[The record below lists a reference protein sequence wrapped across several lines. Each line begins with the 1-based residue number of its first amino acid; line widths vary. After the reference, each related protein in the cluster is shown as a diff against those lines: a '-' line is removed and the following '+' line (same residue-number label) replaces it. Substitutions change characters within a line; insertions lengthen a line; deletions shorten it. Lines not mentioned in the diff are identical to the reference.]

1 MAIRRYRPGE
11 VVPAD
16 YKEQRIPQYKGNPL
30 IEALPVAP
38 SDDDLYD
45 ALDMHPAFD
54 PEQRSWTNHE
64 RMQMLVG
71 LQRLLVPM
79 ERHIELTRSLDA
91 LMREGYVGR
100 APCTAEHV
108 SILNK
113 LHQNRQ
119 EGRAFSP
126 ASFPSEVQ
134 LSSALIGPSGCG
146 KTTTIKLWATTLPP
160 VIYHPTLNVRQI
172 PLLPVQ
178 TPSDG
183 ASQSGLATDIIRKID
198 HLIPDGQY
206 FERYVLRGNPSVP
219 KLLSYAALLMSIHC
233 VGLLIP
239 DEIQHLANA
248 PKNKQSLMS
257 LLVAASNDLQVP
269 LICVGTNKAKDV
281 LGINFSGARRS
292 TGFGLSYW
300 ERFVMSDDVNAPG
313 DWEAFLRTLWR
324 YQWTRIPVKLTPY
337 FESLVYHHTQGI
349 PDLAIKL
356 FASCQWRAIL
366 DGTEKIT
373 PMLISGVAEKYLAP
387 VEPMIEALRSG
398 NKTALEQYDDVGP
411 LDLGVMFKDDHLH
424 FEGRRNRGASVR
436 PGDETFVPRLVAS
449 LTALGVESDDAEHL
463 AKSIEI
469 ENKVGNVLDGTDE
482 ALARLKRPR
491 PLKALKDGESSTAEP
506 ELPPQ
511 DFRNATLRAKR
522 DKTTAFVQLEKMG
535 AHCDLNR
542 VLQL

>member
-1 MAIRRYRPGE
+1 
-11 VVPAD
+11 
-16 YKEQRIPQYKGNPL
+16 
-30 IEALPVAP
+30 
-38 SDDDLYD
+38 
-45 ALDMHPAFD
+45 
-54 PEQRSWTNHE
+54 
-64 RMQMLVG
+64 
-71 LQRLLVPM
+71 
-79 ERHIELTRSLDA
+79 
-91 LMREGYVGR
+91 
-100 APCTAEHV
+100 
-108 SILNK
+108 
-113 LHQNRQ
+113 
-119 EGRAFSP
+119 
-126 ASFPSEVQ
+126 
-134 LSSALIGPSGCG
+134 
-146 KTTTIKLWATTLPP
+146 
-160 VIYHPTLNVRQI
+160 
-172 PLLPVQ
+172 
-178 TPSDG
+178 
-183 ASQSGLATDIIRKID
+183 
-198 HLIPDGQY
+198 
-206 FERYVLRGNPSVP
+206 
-219 KLLSYAALLMSIHC
+219 
-233 VGLLIP
+233 
-239 DEIQHLANA
+239 
-248 PKNKQSLMS
+248 
-257 LLVAASNDLQVP
+257 
-269 LICVGTNKAKDV
+269 
-281 LGINFSGARRS
+281 
-292 TGFGLSYW
+292 
-300 ERFVMSDDVNAPG
+300 MSDDVNAPG